1 MRAGRRPGSKKILG
15 TMLVV
20 GMISAG
26 TFAFTNTNTVPANYA
41 GQGKATISGY
51 VVSAIEYTSS
61 STNPHKMASV
71 KFTLDQAAKTVK
83 VSVVDAADNA
93 TTGAT
98 TQTWYSCSET
108 AAGSKTWSC
117 ATGATDLL
125 APEMSATNEL
135 DVVAHQ

>member
-1 MRAGRRPGSKKILG
+1 MRPGRKHGTTKFLG
-15 TMLVV
+15 VIMVV
-20 GMISAG
+20 GLISAG
-26 TFAFTNTNTVPANYA
+26 TYAFTNANTVPTSYA
-41 GQGKATISGY
+41 GQGKGNITGY
-51 VVSAIEYTSS
+51 VASAIEYTAS
-61 STNPHKMASV
+61 STNPHKMSSV

-98 TQTWYSCSET
+98 GQTWYSCTET
-108 AAGSKTWSC
+108 AAASKIWSC